1 MNFNNGYNWFVYDNI
16 FYVIDTDGMIKS
28 QYDADKVADY
38 GGGYTWLE
46 EEENVSWD
54 DAGFWKYTLYS
65 PEGGEVCDY
74 TVSNQDLENLSFKR
88 SYMGDGKFLYK
99 ILGRG

>member
-1 MNFNNGYNWFVYDNI
+1 MKMQLMQIFIKFDVNFNNGYNWFVYDNI

-46 EEENVSWD
+46 E
-54 DAGFWKYTLYS
+54 GRK
-65 PEGGEVCDY
+65 C
-74 TVSNQDLENLSFKR
+74 
-88 SYMGDGKFLYK
+88 
-99 ILGRG
+99 ILG

>member
-1 MNFNNGYNWFVYDNI
+1 M
-16 FYVIDTDGMIKS
+16 IDTDGMIKS

-54 DAGFWKYTLYS
+54 DAGFGNIHCIVRKGVKCVIIQSAIRTWK
-65 PEGGEVCDY
+65 
-74 TVSNQDLENLSFKR
+74 
-88 SYMGDGKFLYK
+88 
-99 ILGRG
+99 I

>member
-54 DAGFWKYTLYS
+54 DA
-65 PEGGEVCDY
+65 
-74 TVSNQDLENLSFKR
+74 
-88 SYMGDGKFLYK
+88 
-99 ILGRG
+99 